1 MNGPNAKAGA
11 VDMGADGQ
19 PSLRASNAAPAA
31 SAASALLAP
40 ALAWWRSLAARERQ
54 LLTLAGSVLVLAL
67 LWWLAVAPAW
77 RTLQRAPVEL
87 DLLDGQLQTMQR
99 LALEAQQLRSTPPVN
114 PEAAAAALKAATER
128 LGDKGRLQLQ
138 GERAVLTVN
147 GVATQALRD
156 WLAEA
161 RSGARARPVEAALA
175 RGPNGFSGTVVV
187 ALGSGS

>member
-1 MNGPNAKAGA
+1 MNGPSAKAGA

-19 PSLRASNAAPAA
+19 ASPRPAHAAP
-31 SAASALLAP
+31 AASALLAP
-40 ALAWWRSLAARERQ
+40 AGAWWRGLAARERQ
-54 LLTLAGSVLVLAL
+54 LLTLAGSVLLLAL

-99 LALEAQQLRSTPPVN
+99 LALEAQQLRATPPVN

-138 GERAVLTVN
+138 GERGVLTVS
-147 GVATQALRD
+147 GVGTQALRD

-175 RGPNGFSGTVVV
+175 RSPNGFSGTLVV
-187 ALGSGS
+187 ALGSGT